1 VPVAFAVAVIRSRKS
16 RNQDEAAH
24 ARQPGTQAN
33 HVGALY
39 IVSTPI
45 GNLADMTVRGI
56 ETLKSVRRVLA
67 EDTRRTAIL
76 LRHYGIETPLVSAH
90 EHNEA
95 GRAEQVVAWLE
106 AGEDLALVSDAGT
119 PLLSDPGLRIV
130 RRALDARHAV
140 VPIPGASALL
150 AALVGSGI
158 EPEPFT
164 FFGFPPR
171 SGRARAQLLETL
183 ASLDHTAVLYEAPG
197 RLLRLLNDLATA
209 CGAGR
214 HVAVGRELTKLHETF
229 VRGTL
234 AETIV
239 SYDGRSIRG
248 EVVVVL
254 AGGGPESQSERPD
267 AAALA
272 RSLLQ
277 QGTRPS
283 AVARELARS
292 LGLAR
297 NEAYEIALAEA
308 ADTEGKDD

>member
-1 VPVAFAVAVIRSRKS
+1 M
-16 RNQDEAAH
+16 
-24 ARQPGTQAN
+24 GT
-33 HVGALY
+33 LY

-45 GNLADMTVRGI
+45 GNLSDMTLRGI
-56 ETLKSVRRVLA
+56 ETLKAVRRVLA
-67 EDTRRTAIL
+67 EDTRRTGIL
-76 LRHYGIETPLVSAH
+76 LRHFGIETPLVSAH

-95 GRAEQVVAWLE
+95 ARTEQVAAWLD

-130 RRALDARHAV
+130 RGVLAAGHAV
-140 VPIPGASALL
+140 VPVPGASALL
-150 AALVGSGI
+150 AALVGSGM

-164 FFGFPPR
+164 FYGFPPR
-171 SGRARAQLLETL
+171 AGKERERLLETL
-183 ASLDHTAVLYEAPG
+183 AGLEHTAVLYEAPG
-197 RLLRLLNDLATA
+197 RLVRLLNDLAAA
-209 CGAGR
+209 CGEGR
-214 HVAVGRELTKLHETF
+214 QVAVGRELTKLHETF

-254 AGGGPESQSERPD
+254 AGAGPAAVPERPE

-272 RSLLQ
+272 RTLLRA
-277 QGTRPS
+277 GTRPS

-292 LGLAR
+292 LGLPR
-297 NEAYEIALAEA
+297 NDAYEIALAEA
-308 ADTEGKDD
+308 AAGEGEDA

>member
-1 VPVAFAVAVIRSRKS
+1 
-16 RNQDEAAH
+16 
-24 ARQPGTQAN
+24 
-33 HVGALY
+33 
-39 IVSTPI
+39 VSTPI
-45 GNLADMTVRGI
+45 GNLADMTLRGI

-67 EDTRRTAIL
+67 EDTRRTGIL
-76 LRHYGIETPLVSAH
+76 LRHYGIETALVSAH

-95 GRAEQVVAWLE
+95 ARAEQIAAWLD

-130 RRALDARHAV
+130 QRVLEAGHAV
-140 VPIPGASALL
+140 VPVPGASALL
-150 AALVGSGI
+150 AGLVGSGI
-158 EPEPFT
+158 APEPFT

-171 SGRARAQLLETL
+171 SGRARERFLETVAGL
-183 ASLDHTAVLYEAPG
+183 EHTAVLYEAPG
-197 RLLRLLNDLATA
+197 RLVRLLKDLAAA
-209 CGAGR
+209 CGEAR
-214 HVAVGRELTKLHETF
+214 QVAVGRELTKLHETF

-254 AGGGPESQSERPD
+254 AGGGPPAQPERPT

-277 QGTRPS
+277 EGGRPS
-283 AVARELARS
+283 AVARELART
-292 LGLAR
+292 LGISR

-308 ADTEGKDD
+308 AQSAGEDD